1 MSKTFKATFKYA
13 DDTTRIYDLEVDDS
27 LAAGVKQNV
36 INFNASLAGGTAGG
50 LSTFFVSD
58 GGENLLMISEAKLIS
73 TITTPVSIGGGA

>member
-36 INFNASLAGGTAGG
+36 INFNASLTGGTAGG

-73 TITTPVSIGGGA
+73 TIITPVSIGGGA